1 MSTKQASVAIHLD
14 RVSKRFRLGTANDC
28 GRLTEAVASGILGLI
43 RGSRNSKVQASESFT
58 GSQASDSG
66 RVRDGWFWALENIDL
81 TINAG
86 EVVGIVGRNGA
97 GKSTLLKILS
107 RIVSPTTGRVGI
119 RGRVGSLLEVGT
131 GFHHEL
137 TGRENIFLNG
147 AILGLRRAEIRRKFD
162 EIVAFADIGPFLDT
176 PVKRYSS
183 GMAVRLAFAV
193 AAHLEPDVLVIDEIL
208 SVGDQAFQRKCLG
221 KATEMGAQG
230 RTILMV
236 SHNLSSV
243 ANLCSRAILLE
254 GGRMVDDGRPD
265 AIIDRYLAASRGT
278 DGRVEWIDETSAP
291 HNETLRLR
299 SVAVSGTVSDT
310 PNPEVDID
318 GETSILV
325 EYQVKRPGT
334 PVCVQIHVK
343 DETGVFVL
351 SSANAPSM
359 NLTPD
364 QWFCK
369 PHDVGTYRS
378 ECKLPPNFLND
389 TRYFVSVHIGP
400 EIGKPTLRADSILSL
415 VVHDTGAMRKEYTGP
430 WFGPV
435 VRPRLDWKTTKL
447 S

>member
-1 MSTKQASVAIHLD
+1 MPNTQSDVAIHLD
-14 RVSKRFRLGTANDC
+14 HVSKRFKLGTANEY
-28 GRLTEAVASGILGLI
+28 GRLTEAVASGVRGLFQRATQNRSLQVNSI
-43 RGSRNSKVQASESFT
+43 ASSSGSS
-58 GSQASDSG
+58 SD
-66 RVRDGWFWALENIDL
+66 RVRDGWFWALEEVDI
-81 TINAG
+81 TINSG

-107 RIVSPTTGRVGI
+107 RIVSPTRGRVGV

-137 TGRENIFLNG
+137 TGRENVFLNG
-147 AILGLRRAEIRRKFD
+147 AILGLKRAEIRRKFD

-243 ANLCSRAILLE
+243 ANMCSRAILLE
-254 GGRMVDDGRPD
+254 NGRLVDDGSPD
-265 AIIDRYLAASRGT
+265 AIIDRYLSASRGT
-278 DGRVEWIDETSAP
+278 DGRVEWLDETTAP
-291 HNETLRLR
+291 QSDTCRLR

-318 GETSILV
+318 GETSIIV
-325 EYQVKRPGT
+325 EYQVTTPGT
-334 PVCVQIHVK
+334 PVCVQIHLK

-359 NLTPD
+359 NISPD
-364 QWFCK
+364 EWFCK
-369 PHDVGTYRS
+369 PHGVGVYRS

-389 TRYFVSVHIGP
+389 TRYFVSVHVGP
-400 EIGKPTLRADSILSL
+400 EIGKPTLRADSVLSF

-430 WFGPV
+430 WIGPV
-435 VRPRLDWKTTKL
+435 VRPRLDWKTNRLT
-447 S
+447 